1 MHRAE
6 GAGAAVRTG
15 PPVSRRTWPVARRYV
30 TGPAALAAI
39 QLVRGRRSGW
49 AAAGLATVVAAF
61 FRDPER
67 PLDPDPDVVYAAAD
81 GLVTAVDTAV
91 DDDWLP
97 GGADRVTV
105 FLSLHNVHVT
115 RSPIAARLERSEEL
129 GSGFAPALFRSAA
142 DNRRNRLL
150 LDADGTPVVV
160 VQVAGA
166 IARTI
171 TSWVGPGDRL
181 TAGQRLAVIH
191 FGSRTDVLVPAARA
205 EVLVRPRQRV
215 RAGVTPLFRLR
226 ER

>member
-1 MHRAE
+1 M
-6 GAGAAVRTG
+6 
-15 PPVSRRTWPVARRYV
+15 SRRTWPVARRYV
-30 TGPAALAAI
+30 LPPAAGAAALLAA
-39 QLVRGRRSGW
+39 GRRSGW
-49 AAAGLATVVAAF
+49 AAAGLAAVVAAF

-67 PLDPDPDVVYAAAD
+67 PLHADPAVVYAAAD
-81 GLVTAVDTAV
+81 GLVTAVDLGV
-91 DDDWLP
+91 DDPWLP

-129 GSGFAPALFRSAA
+129 GDGFAPALFKTAA

-150 LDADGTPVVV
+150 LDADGTPVVL

-171 TSWVGPGDRL
+171 TSWVRPGDRL
-181 TAGQRLAVIH
+181 AAGQRLAVIH
-191 FGSRTDVLVPAARA
+191 FGSRADVLVPAGSA

-226 ER
+226 DR

>member
-1 MHRAE
+1 
-6 GAGAAVRTG
+6 
-15 PPVSRRTWPVARRYV
+15 VSRATWPVARRYV
-30 TGPAALAAI
+30 LPPAAGAAVLLAG
-39 QLVRGRRSGW
+39 GRRSGW
-49 AAAGLATVVAAF
+49 VAAGFAASLAAF
-61 FRDPER
+61 FRDPDR
-67 PLDPDPDVVYAAAD
+67 PLDVDPDVVYAAAD
-81 GLVTAVDTAV
+81 GLVTSVDAGV
-91 DDDWLP
+91 EERWFP
-97 GGADRVTV
+97 SGRGDRVTV

-115 RSPIAARLERSEEL
+115 RSPVAGRLERSEEL
-129 GSGFAPALFRSAA
+129 GNGFAPALFRRAA

-171 TSWVGPGDRL
+171 TNWVRPGDRL

-191 FGSRTDVLVPAARA
+191 FGSRTDVLVPSEAA

-226 ER
+226 QR

>member
-1 MHRAE
+1 
-6 GAGAAVRTG
+6 
-15 PPVSRRTWPVARRYV
+15 VSRRTWPVARRYV
-30 TGPAALAAI
+30 LPPAVGAAALLA
-39 QLVRGRRSGW
+39 RGHRSGW
-49 AAAGLATVVAAF
+49 VAAGLAGCIAAF

-67 PLDPDPDVVYAAAD
+67 PLEADPDVVYAAAD
-81 GLVTAVDTAV
+81 GVVTSVDTGVEDA
-91 DDDWLP
+91 WLP
-97 GGADRVTV
+97 DGRGDRVTV

-129 GSGFAPALFRSAA
+129 GDGFAPALYRRAA

-150 LDADGTPVVV
+150 LDADGLPVVV

-171 TSWVGPGDRL
+171 TNWVRPDDRL
-181 TAGQRLAVIH
+181 EPGQRLAVIH
-191 FGSRTDVLVPAARA
+191 FGSRADVLVPTGVA

-226 ER
+226 QR

>member
-1 MHRAE
+1 MS
-6 GAGAAVRTG
+6 G
-15 PPVSRRTWPVARRYV
+15 RTWPVARRYV
-30 TGPAALAAI
+30 LPPAAVAAALLA
-39 QLVRGRRSGW
+39 RGRRSGW
-49 AAAGLATVVAAF
+49 IAAALAVVVAAF

-81 GLVTAVDTAV
+81 GLVTAVDTGV
-91 DDDWLP
+91 KDLWLP
-97 GGADRVTV
+97 DGRGDRVTV

-115 RSPIAARLERSEEL
+115 RSPIAGRLERSEEL
-129 GSGFAPALFRSAA
+129 GDGFAPALFRRAA

-150 LDADGTPVVV
+150 LDAGGTPVVV

-171 TSWVGPGDRL
+171 TNWVRPGDRL

-191 FGSRTDVLVPAARA
+191 LGSRTDVLVPTAAA

-226 ER
+226 KR

>member
-1 MHRAE
+1 M
-6 GAGAAVRTG
+6 
-15 PPVSRRTWPVARRYV
+15 SRRTWPVARRYV
-30 TGPAALAAI
+30 LAPAAGATVLLAC
-39 QLVRGRRSGW
+39 GRRSGW
-49 AAAGLATVVAAF
+49 LAAALAAVVAAF

-67 PLDPDPDVVYAAAD
+67 PLDPDPDLVYAAAD
-81 GLVTAVDTAV
+81 GLVTAVDTGI
-91 DDDWLP
+91 DDPWLP
-97 GGADRVTV
+97 GGGDRVTV

-115 RSPIAARLERSEEL
+115 RSPIAGRLERSEEL
-129 GSGFAPALFRSAA
+129 GDGFAPALFRSAA

-150 LDADGTPVVV
+150 LDAGGTPVVV

-171 TSWVGPGDRL
+171 TNWVRPGDLL

-191 FGSRTDVLVPAARA
+191 FGSRTDVLVPTAAA

-226 ER
+226 PR

>member
-1 MHRAE
+1 M
-6 GAGAAVRTG
+6 
-15 PPVSRRTWPVARRYV
+15 SRRTWPVARRYV
-30 TGPAALAAI
+30 LPPAVGAAAL
-39 QLVRGRRSGW
+39 LLRGHRSGW
-49 AAAGLATVVAAF
+49 AAAGLTAVVAAF

-81 GLVTAVDTAV
+81 GLVTAVETGVEDP
-91 DDDWLP
+91 WMP
-97 GGADRVTV
+97 GGRADRVTV

-129 GSGFAPALFRSAA
+129 GEGFAPALFKSAS

-150 LDADGTPVVV
+150 LDAGGTPVVV

-171 TSWVGPGDRL
+171 TNWVQPGDRL

-191 FGSRTDVLVPAARA
+191 FGSRTDVLVPTATA
-205 EVLVRPRQRV
+205 EVLMRPRQRV

-226 ER
+226 QR

>member
-1 MHRAE
+1 
-6 GAGAAVRTG
+6 
-15 PPVSRRTWPVARRYV
+15 VSRRTWPVARRYV
-30 TGPAALAAI
+30 LPPAAVAGAL
-39 QLVRGRRSGW
+39 LVTGRRSGW
-49 AAAGLATVVAAF
+49 ALAGLAGVVAAF

-67 PLDPDPDVVYAAAD
+67 PLQADPDVVYAAAD
-81 GLVTAVDTAV
+81 GLVTAVDLGV
-91 DDDWLP
+91 DDPWLP
-97 GGADRVTV
+97 AGADRVTV

-129 GSGFAPALFRSAA
+129 GDGFAPALFKTAS

-171 TSWVGPGDRL
+171 TSWVRPGDRL
-181 TAGQRLAVIH
+181 AAGQRLAVIH
-191 FGSRTDVLVPAARA
+191 FGSRTDVLVPTGTA

-226 ER
+226 RG